1 MPGRSS
7 DLGGPERAPIKYEP
21 SDSAAVTILLT
32 LAGGLQDA
40 YSYFLRGHVFANAQ
54 TGNIVLLSASLING
68 DMHKAASYM
77 IPLLSFAAG
86 IYAALSIRRLWKA
99 SRPMHW
105 RHIVLAAETATLLIS
120 AVISSD
126 AAANAMISFS
136 CAMQIETFR
145 HFRGN
150 AYASTMCIGN
160 IRALMENLH
169 SWRHGSRQAGQS
181 CRNYA
186 IVLLS
191 FMAGVMLGISLMPI
205 MGFRTIWAGAM
216 LAMIA
221 FMVMIRRAE

>member
-7 DLGGPERAPIKYEP
+7 DLGGPGRAPIKYEP
-21 SDSAAVTILLT
+21 SDSATVTILLT

-105 RHIVLAAETATLLIS
+105 RHIVLAAETATLLMS

-191 FMAGVMLGISLMPI
+191 FMAGVMLGISLMPL
-205 MGFRTIWAGAM
+205 MGFLTIWAGAM